1 MKKAKKCGKVLLVS
15 LLCLLMLICS
25 IPMGTATEQRPS
37 RSVADTAQL
46 RQMYLKKDETTK
58 TLFPNGAVMFPL
70 SSSELKMKEFYS
82 FDVFRQGGTKG
93 KATVKVSTIDLTAEY
108 GTDYNIY
115 TTNEINAD
123 PVKGKANPYY
133 AIQNYSFIPVEGE
146 TETEYKAD
154 EDSEE
159 KSEMRK
165 AISQYND
172 TVNNEVMP
180 TSSSFNLTFEDG
192 ESVRTIYIETL
203 KSKYVRDDLQ
213 FYLSV
218 SNPKN
223 CEVGEVTTSMF
234 TIKEEREKP
243 ESYVAVKDAKVNPK
257 AGEAYVKINR
267 TGNLGKTVN
276 FTVKTKE
283 GSANGVENYKA
294 VCKSLTFLPGMTE
307 IKLPVPLTDPKN
319 DTYFNVVLEDVSGAK
334 VKDNSGEVL
343 ISSGASVKKNE
354 TGYSKTDTGY
364 GTYRIDNIR
373 GVEFVDLSK
382 LKNSKR
388 LGRLPK
394 QSIFAYLKNNHRQIG
409 YYGGL
414 VNLNNH
420 AISGKTPKKVELTG
434 VDKIHIGFKNFGGS
448 TAWDHAAVC
457 VSDCDPL
464 DNGDSKC
471 KWMNDLKNDRGVS
484 WNLSNVSS
492 SKLYKDI
499 NLPDNFNGERFLFYV
514 VHKGAFAGVC
524 AVEFF
529 NEGYNGNSYE
539 NNTYLKL
546 KKYTVKIKDNNNS
559 VMMYRNGKLQSVK
572 SDAYSD
578 LAFNSLTSKDKV
590 SSVDMYRGESA
601 SFSYA
606 LDNSFKGKL
615 RIAGYRLYNNGNYTQ
630 TISCDGEK
638 FTLSPKLLS
647 DYSSYIKNNTIT
659 VEPVFRTVDS
669 EVQIQ
674 SYENY
679 GAEDDN
685 TGLSFKENSDKTSG
699 VVTYNEK
706 TIGTLKWNSTKRE
719 NQSNKYNALEG
730 DDVTFT
736 YTPDPSCSVKWMPS
750 FIVRQNDN
758 EDMLSST
765 TPQIIN
771 ATNNKCSVR
780 IDKGH
785 VRIRPMFNISGLTKL
800 VVKNPG
806 AGQDYTGKGSSMETI
821 DSYTGEATVT
831 GYYNDNTKVDF
842 SKTPVG
848 NIVTFSATPKTGYR
862 AKWQYTDSATSKV
875 KTYYGTDFFYAVQYA
890 NEFDDNYVSLTFE
903 KTDNLDRYSVGVTG
917 KVLAKKGTIICP
929 GSDEITQKDEDYVPA
944 KNSTLMYGSCT
955 SLSDLAG
962 NFQLKKYS
970 TEDAGTDKDAE
981 TVKVILAKIDVSP
994 DEVHRVLAYY
1004 NGHYYIRDIKIKDC
1018 LSRDNTSLNLD
1029 IRLPYKTYGIT
1040 PTGITVTDSNTTYSS
1055 SVTLYDKTVYSIKV
1069 DFDRSSESTDKP
1081 VNMATFVVERD
1092 GLDVETFNEEI
1103 DEASSTVTLKN
1114 SLCESV
1120 KSKDKIYVEFYNV
1133 GKDKKIQKSY
1143 GRFET
1148 GLTFT
1153 PSYLEDNTI
1162 YAPDLGAESEATKST
1177 SSLKN
1182 PTVAAEVPIIGSIS
1196 PTFSVKGFTPIINV
1210 GKTGQQYDGKDIYNI
1225 TLGVQFSKSGDPVSK
1240 EWSKTSLSDKVEKT
1254 QEKLDALSDLWESR
1268 GSTFFDY
1275 HKDAMDLKTSTS
1287 VTFQAMF
1294 TMQLD
1299 YYYNESDEMCFLDS
1313 FAVFSGSVS
1322 FKASRPFFIY
1332 CIPCYVF
1339 FDISGSVKG
1348 KYGAFPDKPYTG
1360 DDEADYLYSDEL
1372 ADPNKYK
1379 SWGVTDFNLTIKT
1392 GAGVGFDGLVGV
1404 NLNGSLSFN
1413 NKVTGL
1419 FEKAKGTLG
1428 MDLSVHIDLAV
1439 FSVSRSIAGTEFELY
1454 DKKGN
1459 ITQNAT
1465 NLALNA
1471 LGSSDMLN
1479 KTKLKDLELSAES
1492 ISAANDNL
1500 ASRAL
1505 KSKEMSVPSEDT
1517 TYPGIAKI
1525 SDGVYF
1531 VASPIQS
1538 EGEAAE
1544 KMKYMIYDFNK
1555 GVVSEP
1561 TDLLSQIKKDTASD
1575 NESLELATEDPE
1587 SITCDYEYT
1596 FCDCGK
1602 DILLVWQNIDITDH
1616 SKGNYDEVL
1625 QSANIKSVFY
1635 NKETG
1640 KFHDYKEIADEN
1652 SNVICAPYVV
1662 CNKKTG
1668 VAQILYKTVSFS
1680 QVTENSSINDVYEI
1694 PEILNATACNVN
1706 NSNISWSTPTEI
1718 KIKEKSIVSWDAIP
1732 YGDDIMISYISEN
1745 DTSLSGEGVDIG
1757 SNANVIMSGAT
1768 DEDTQIKNNMYIDT
1782 LSYDGNKVTQ
1792 GDSILISDE
1801 NHSVSAPQFAKID
1814 KDSTENTLLFFK
1826 SDGICGYQ
1834 NIDNLLSQQV
1844 YTDSD
1849 GQKRIDSESM
1859 SPLAITDFDDNDN
1872 SVGKDMLIRYN
1883 DNTGKIYALWVQNE
1897 GTEAQICVRELAVD
1911 EVDTY
1916 TEKPV
1921 LDESGNVTYDSDGNP
1936 VMTKLDTPVNVING
1950 LWGAKTYL
1958 TQGGVNG
1965 TDSGKFKENVE
1976 AIVLDNGNILASY
1989 NAYDLKYTKV
1999 PDSDSDKVEAVN
2011 NQLVVGVYDTSPS
2024 YEFPTGEENEAI
2036 SFSDDCPNAGETVD
2050 VSVLAKNTGI
2060 DTGRDVNFNLYVN
2073 DGLYQTYTVDSWYAD
2088 EEQEF
2093 KTSYQIPEDAD
2104 PSTISMYC
2112 TITQDDKVLQTSQ
2125 KFKFEKAS
2133 KVIITAG
2140 TITPVKYVTDENG
2153 NSQYAVS
2160 VELVNDGNLPYAG
2173 GDYVKFINHD
2183 KYAEAKSFDETIT
2196 DNSPVYTS
2204 YGEEV
2209 LPDLQVG
2216 ETKTVTFLSD
2226 ELPSSVFTNY
2236 NQNAAHLKF
2245 MLVPK
2250 DDHSWTE
2257 IGVDDK
2263 FTDMGTYSPGVT
2275 LMPVPDEVKSVSAED
2290 IFVFTGKS
2298 NAISEVIMPETAS
2311 AYADVKYTSK
2321 DEGIATVDE
2330 HGVVTGVKE
2339 GTTQI
2344 TITAGGKDATVNVK
2358 VQDAPLYGDVD
2369 LDGKVTVKDA
2379 TLVQK
2384 YLVKDSTLTD
2394 LQKYAANV
2402 FDNDEIN
2409 IKDATYIQKYVNGSI
2424 SSFPCEK

>member
-1 MKKAKKCGKVLLVS
+1 MKKAKKCGKVSLVS

-25 IPMGTATEQRPS
+25 IPMGTASEQRPS

-46 RQMYLKKDETTK
+46 RQMYLKKDEATK
-58 TLFPNGAVMFPL
+58 TLYPNGAIMFPL
-70 SSSELKMKEFYS
+70 RSSELKMKEFYS

-146 TETEYKAD
+146 TETEYQAD

-159 KSEMRK
+159 EGEMRK
-165 AISQYND
+165 AISEYND

-283 GSANGVENYKA
+283 GSANGVENYKS

-307 IKLPVPLTDPKN
+307 IKLPVPLTDAKN
-319 DTYFNVVLEDVSGAK
+319 ETYFNVVLEDVSGAK

-343 ISSGASVKKNE
+343 ISSGASTLKNE

-364 GTYRIDNIR
+364 GTYKIDNIR
-373 GVEFVDLSK
+373 NVELVDLSK
-382 LKNSKR
+382 LVKSQLIGHKADSSDQTF
-388 LGRLPK
+388 K
-394 QSIFAYLKNNHRQIG
+394 YLSNNHMKIG
-409 YYGGL
+409 YNGGAW
-414 VNLNNH
+414 NWWNY
-420 AISGKTPKKVELTG
+420 AISARTPNKVELTG
-434 VDKIHIGFKNFGGS
+434 VDKIHIGYNNSGGS
-448 TAWDHAAVC
+448 TAWDYAAVY
-457 VSDCDPL
+457 VHDCDPL
-464 DNGDSKC
+464 DNGDSSC
-471 KWMNDLKNDRGVS
+471 KWMNNLSASNGVS
-484 WNLSNVSS
+484 WNLTNISS
-492 SKLYKDI
+492 SKLYKEI
-499 NLPDNFNGERFLFYV
+499 NLPDDILGERFLFYIV
-514 VHKGAFAGVC
+514 QKGAFAGSC
-524 AVEFF
+524 GVEFF
-529 NEGYNGNSYE
+529 NEGYNGTSFE
-539 NNTYLKL
+539 NNTYLLL
-546 KKYTVKIKDNNNS
+546 KKYTVNIKDNNNS
-559 VMMYRNGKLQSVK
+559 VMMYRDGKLQSVK
-572 SDAYSD
+572 SEAYSD
-578 LAFNSLTSKDKV
+578 LAFNSLTSKAKV
-590 SSVDMYRGESA
+590 TSVDMYRGEST
-601 SFSYA
+601 SFSYT
-606 LDNSFKGKL
+606 LDSTFKGKL
-615 RIAGYRLYNNGNYTQ
+615 RIVGYRLYKDGGYSSI
-630 TISCDGEK
+630 ISCDGEQ
-638 FTLSPKLLS
+638 FTLSAKLIRENMK
-647 DYSSYIKNNTIT
+647 YIGNNTIN
-659 VEPVFRTVDS
+659 VQPVFQTVDS
-669 EVQIQ
+669 DVQIQ

-679 GAEDDN
+679 GADDDN

-719 NQSNKYNALEG
+719 NQSDKYNALEG
-730 DDVTFT
+730 DDISFT
-736 YTPDPSCSVKWMPS
+736 YTPDPSCTEKWIPS
-750 FIVRQNDN
+750 FVVRQNDN

-785 VRIRPMFNISGLTKL
+785 VRIRPIFERSGFTKL
-800 VVKNPG
+800 IVKNPG
-806 AGQDYTGKGSSMETI
+806 AGQQYTGKDTSFETK
-821 DSYTGEATVT
+821 DKYTGESTVT
-831 GYYNDNTKVDF
+831 GYYNGSNKVDF
-842 SKTPVG
+842 SKSYVG
-848 NIVTFSATPKTGYR
+848 DIITFTASPRTGYR
-862 AKWQYTDSATSKV
+862 AKWQYTDSTTSKV
-875 KTYYGTDFFYAVQYA
+875 KTYYGTNFFYAVQYA
-890 NEFDDNYVSLTFE
+890 YEAEDNYVTLTFE
-903 KTDNLDRYSVGVTG
+903 KTEGIERASVSVTG
-917 KVLAKKGTIICP
+917 KVLAKNGSIICP

-944 KNSTLMYGSCT
+944 KNSTIMLESCFT
-955 SLSDLAG
+955 NSDIAG
-962 NFQLKKYS
+962 NFILKNLN
-970 TEDAGTDKDAE
+970 TDDTGINAN
-981 TVKVILAKIDVSP
+981 AKIDVSQ
-994 DEVHRVLAYY
+994 DEVHRSLTLY
-1004 NGHYYIRDIKIKDC
+1004 NGHYYITDIKIEDC
-1018 LSRDNTSLNLD
+1018 LSQDKTSLNLD
-1029 IRLPYKTYGIT
+1029 IRLPYQTYGIT
-1040 PTGITVTDSNTTYSS
+1040 PTGVTVTDSTGITYSS

-1081 VNMATFVVERD
+1081 VNMVTFVVERD
-1092 GLDVETFNEEI
+1092 GLDVETFNEYI
-1103 DEASSTVTLKN
+1103 DADSSTVTLKKP
-1114 SLCESV
+1114 LCESV
-1120 KSKDKIYVEFYNV
+1120 KSQDKIFVEFYNV
-1133 GKDKKIQKSY
+1133 DGDKKIQKSY

-1153 PSYLEDNTI
+1153 PSYIEDNTI

-1177 SSLKN
+1177 SSLPN
-1182 PTVAAEVPIIGSIS
+1182 PTVAAEAPLVGSIS
-1196 PTFSVKGFTPIINV
+1196 PSFSVKGFSPIIKV
-1210 GKTGQQYDGKDIYNI
+1210 GKTEQQYDGNDIYNI
-1225 TLGVQFSKSGDPVSK
+1225 TLGIQFEKSKDTKGK
-1240 EWSKTSLSDKVEKT
+1240 EWESTSLSDQVDNLQK
-1254 QEKLDALSDLWESR
+1254 KLDAFSKLWEGR
-1268 GSTFFDY
+1268 
-1275 HKDAMDLKTSTS
+1275 KDKQQFQNLKDGMDLKTSTS
-1287 VTFQAMF
+1287 VTFTAMF

-1299 YYYNESDEMCFLDS
+1299 FYYDESDEMCFLDS
-1313 FAVFSGSVS
+1313 FAVISGSVS
-1322 FKASRPFFIY
+1322 FRASKPFFIY

-1339 FDISGSVKG
+1339 FNISGTVTG

-1360 DDEADYLYSDEL
+1360 DGKADYLYSDEL

-1379 SWGVTDFNLTIKT
+1379 SWGVTNFDLNIGMGVGVGVDGLMGVNVQGSIDFNNT
-1392 GAGVGFDGLVGV
+1392 
-1404 NLNGSLSFN
+1404 
-1413 NKVTGL
+1413 VTGV
-1419 FEKAKGTLG
+1419 FREARGTLG
-1428 MDLSVHIDLAV
+1428 LDLSVNIDLAV
-1439 FSVSRSIAGTEFELY
+1439 FSVSRSIVGTEFELY
-1454 DKKGN
+1454 DTRN
-1459 ITQNAT
+1459 NTTQQVEK
-1465 NLALNA
+1465 LALNA
-1471 LGSSDMLN
+1471 LGSSDMLE
-1479 KTKLKDLELSAES
+1479 KTKLKDLELSTES

-1517 TYPGIAKI
+1517 TYPGIAEI

-1531 VASPIQS
+1531 VASPIQA
-1538 EGEAAE
+1538 EGETVA
-1544 KMKYMIYDFNK
+1544 KMKYMIYDFNNDT
-1555 GVVSEP
+1555 VSEP
-1561 TDLLSQIKKDTASD
+1561 ADLLSAIKKDTASD
-1575 NESLELATEDPE
+1575 TESLELATED
-1587 SITCDYEYT
+1587 SKSLTCDYDYT

-1602 DILLVWQNIDITDH
+1602 DILLVWQNIDITDC
-1616 SKGNYDEVL
+1616 SKGEYEEVL
-1625 QSANIKSVFY
+1625 MTTKIKSVFY

-1640 KFHDYKEIADEN
+1640 KFHDYNEILDGDD
-1652 SNVICAPYVV
+1652 NVICSPYAV

-1668 VAQILYKTVSFS
+1668 TAEIFYKTVDFS
-1680 QVTENSSINDVYEI
+1680 QVTDNTSLNDVYEI
-1694 PEILNATACNVN
+1694 PEILNVSACNIN
-1706 NSNISWSTPTEI
+1706 NSDIVWSTPDEI
-1718 KIKEKSIVSWDAIP
+1718 KMNEKSIASWDAVP
-1732 YGDDIMISYISEN
+1732 YGNDIMITYVSED
-1745 DTSLSGEGVDIG
+1745 DTSLSGKGVDIG
-1757 SNANVIMSGAT
+1757 SDANVIMSSAT
-1768 DEDTQIKNNMYIDT
+1768 DEDTQTKNKMYIDT
-1782 LSYDGNKVTQ
+1782 LTYDGDKVTQ

-1814 KDSTENTLLFFK
+1814 KDNTENTLLFFK
-1826 SDGICGYQ
+1826 SDGVCGYQ
-1834 NIDNLLSQQV
+1834 NIDNLISQQV
-1844 YTDSD
+1844 YTDSK
-1849 GQKRIDSESM
+1849 GQKRIKSDAM
-1859 SPLAITDFDDNDN
+1859 SPLSITDFDEDDN
-1872 SVGKDMLIRYN
+1872 SVGDDLLVRYN
-1883 DNTGKIYALWVQNE
+1883 ENTGKIYALWVQNE
-1897 GTEAQICVRELAVD
+1897 GTEAQICVRELTVD
-1911 EVDTY
+1911 GVDTY
-1916 TEKPV
+1916 TERPV
-1921 LDESGNVTYDSDGNP
+1921 FDESGNATYDSDGNP
-1936 VMTKLDTPVNVING
+1936 VMTELDTPVNVIRG
-1950 LWGAKTYL
+1950 IWGKNAYL
-1958 TQGGVNG
+1958 TQGGVKG

-1976 AIVLDNGNILASY
+1976 AVVLDNGNILATY
-1989 NAYDLKYTKV
+1989 NAYDLKFTKV
-1999 PDSDSDKVEAVN
+1999 PDSDNDKVEAVN

-2036 SFSDDCPNAGETVD
+2036 SFSNQCPNAGETVD
-2050 VSVLAKNTGI
+2050 VSVLAKNTGV
-2060 DTGRDVNFNLYVN
+2060 DTGRDVNINLYVN
-2073 DGLYQTYTVDSWYAD
+2073 DELYQTYSVDSWYAD

-2093 KTSYQIPEDAD
+2093 TTSYQIPDDAD
-2104 PSTISMYC
+2104 PSTISMYS
-2112 TITQDDKVLQTSQ
+2112 TITDGENVLQKSEE
-2125 KFKFEKAS
+2125 FKFTNTS
-2133 KVIITAG
+2133 KVIITGG

-2153 NSQYAVS
+2153 NSQYAVT

-2183 KYAEAKSFDETIT
+2183 KYAEAKSFDESIT

-2209 LPDLQVG
+2209 LPDLQIG

-2226 ELPSSVFTNY
+2226 EVPSSVFTNY

-2257 IGVDDK
+2257 IGADDK

-2275 LMPVPDEVKSVSAED
+2275 LMPVPDEVKSVSADD

-2298 NAISEVIMPETAS
+2298 NAISEVIMPESAS

-2330 HGVVTGVKE
+2330 HGVVTGVKK

-2344 TITAGGKDATVNVK
+2344 TITAGGKSATVNVK

-2369 LDGKVTVKDA
+2369 LDGQVTVKDA

-2384 YLVKDSTLTD
+2384 YLVKNSTLTD

-2402 FDNDEIN
+2402 FDKDEIN
-2409 IKDATYIQKYVNGSI
+2409 IKDATYIQKFVNGSI